1 MTRKPAVTITDS
13 LDDKR
18 AEVTG
23 LTKRVDTV
31 RAALGD
37 AESCETDADFRAN
50 LVAAYDEA
58 QALSLVYT
66 PRKLCGRRLDMNTAG
81 CNALFLLHQAAGL
94 PIDAYTTRRGVRIV
108 HDRVPYYATARQV
121 VAWARALRGLPIYD
135 LPTAPLICV
144 DFVALRDVWV
154 GFLMRCEGYD
164 AA

>member
-37 AESCETDADFRAN
+37 AEACETDADFRAN

-58 QALSLVYT
+58 QELIDEIRTLTRCDACKRVHCVVGC
-66 PRKLCGRRLDMNTAG
+66 PRRAG
-81 CNALFLLHQAAGL
+81 
-94 PIDAYTTRRGVRIV
+94 V
-108 HDRVPYYATARQV
+108 
-121 VAWARALRGLPIYD
+121 LR
-135 LPTAPLICV
+135 
-144 DFVALRDVWV
+144 
-154 GFLMRCEGYD
+154 
-164 AA
+164 